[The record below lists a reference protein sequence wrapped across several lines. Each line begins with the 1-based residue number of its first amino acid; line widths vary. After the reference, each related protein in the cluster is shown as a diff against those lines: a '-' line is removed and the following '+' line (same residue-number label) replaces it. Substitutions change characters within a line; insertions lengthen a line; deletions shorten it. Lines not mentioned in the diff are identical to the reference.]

1 MTLILTA
8 SALEAVADMPS
19 TIKAVE
25 QAFHDIAV
33 GTARQPGPISMQLPP
48 SDSCFVVMPGLAA
61 AQEMAAVKLLAD
73 IPANQN
79 AGLPTQRSII
89 LLTDL
94 HSGAPLAVLDGRVP
108 TRVRTAA
115 ASAVASKHLAR
126 PGSSTLGLVGAGA
139 LAVAHAE
146 AMVSVLPIDT
156 IVVWSRTSGTVEAFR
171 RAVAH
176 LEVKVIAASAPREAV
191 EGHDVVC
198 TLTPSVE
205 PIVSGNWFMPGQ
217 HINAVGARPR
227 PTHREIDSAGMA
239 RACVFVDSMDTAAQ
253 KSGDLLLAVAEEVM
267 GLDDVRAELG
277 DVIAGRRPG
286 RQNED
291 EVTLFDSVGVG
302 MQDLA
307 IGRLMYDA
315 ALARNLG
322 LSIDLGM

>member
-8 SALEAVADMPS
+8 SALEAVADLPA

-25 QAFHDIAV
+25 QAFHDISV
-33 GTARQPGPISMQLPP
+33 GTARQPGPISMQLPS
-48 SDSCFVVMPGLAA
+48 SDSCFVIMPGLAD

-79 AGLPTQRSII
+79 AGLPTQRSTI
-89 LLTDL
+89 LLT
-94 HSGAPLAVLDGRVP
+94 HQQTGEPLAVLDGRVP
-108 TRVRTAA
+108 TRLRTAA

-126 PGSSTLGLVGAGA
+126 PDSSTLGLIGAGA

-146 AMVSVLPIDT
+146 AMASVLPIDT
-156 IVVWSRTSGTVEAFR
+156 IVVWSRTTETVETFR
-171 RAVAH
+171 RAIAH
-176 LEVKVIAASAPREAV
+176 VEVKVIAVSTPREAV
-191 EGHDVVC
+191 EAGDVVC

-205 PIVSGNWFMPGQ
+205 PIVFGSWFMPGQ

-239 RACVFVDSMDTAAQ
+239 RASVFVDSLDTAVL

-267 GLDDVRAELG
+267 RLDDVRAELG
-277 DVIAGRRPG
+277 DVIAGRHPG
-286 RQNED
+286 RLD
-291 EVTLFDSVGVG
+291 DGEVTLFDSVGVG

-307 IGRLMYDA
+307 IGRLLYDA
-315 ALARNLG
+315 SLARNLG
-322 LSIDLGM
+322 MSIDLAM